1 MSRLTLDQY
10 FASCYAELIFQAA
23 FLEEAELTEMI
34 SVIPNS
40 TTDIRIVETDYD
52 TQIIICD
59 NVISVVANDELKC
72 VVVSAFGETIHAEDT
87 YEIEQLLLSND
98 VMPSNV
104 ISLTDSALSQF
115 FVEQLD
121 RLNITDIVQARYD
134 NLRSDDDTDNSL
146 ELLSYLNCYLNPNN
160 E

>member
-10 FASCYAELIFQAA
+10 FAGCYAELIFQAA
-23 FLEEAELTEMI
+23 FLEESELTDMI
-34 SVIPNS
+34 SVIPHG
-40 TTDIRIVETDYD
+40 TVDIRIVETDCD

-59 NVISVVANDELKC
+59 NVISVVANAELEC
-72 VVVSAFGETIHAEDT
+72 VVISAFGETIQADDT

-98 VMPSNV
+98 IMPSDV
-104 ISLTDSALSQF
+104 MSLTDSALNQF
-115 FVEQLD
+115 FTEQLE
-121 RLNITDIVQARYD
+121 RLDITDIVQARYD
-134 NLRSDDDTDNSL
+134 NLRSDDDTDKSL

>member
-1 MSRLTLDQY
+1 MSKFTLSQY
-10 FASCYAELIFQAA
+10 FASCYAELIFQVA
-23 FLEEAELTEMI
+23 FLKESELTDMV
-34 SVIPNS
+34 SVIPHG
-40 TTDIRIVETDYD
+40 TTDIRIVETDCD

-59 NVISVVANDELKC
+59 NVVSVVADDELEC
-72 VVVSAFGETIHAEDT
+72 VVVSAFGETIHADDT

-98 VMPSNV
+98 IMPSDV
-104 ISLTDSALSQF
+104 MSLTDSALNQF
-115 FVEQLD
+115 FTEQLE

-134 NLRSDDDTDNSL
+134 NLRSDDDTDKAL